1 MIPILYDQ
9 TEKEFKT
16 NGIGRLSDAISCIVH
31 ERKNDAY
38 ELDLSYPVTGK
49 YFNELKPGRIIF
61 ATHDNSQKPQPFDIV
76 SVSSPSRGEVK
87 VVAEHISRRLKGVL
101 TKLNRLWFSTS
112 DTVSL
117 FFNDLNDKTE
127 NGYIIGACPF
137 LFHTNITDAKS
148 GYSPKQDAFT
158 SVYDHLMDTQYGLLS
173 VEHGAGTKGEYEFDV
188 FDVHLNKER
197 GTYNGIKMR
206 TGKNVKTLTV
216 DSNNKNVVT
225 GVLAFW
231 HGNDPM
237 KGIDRTI
244 TISGDTASVLDKND
258 FGSTADILTSG
269 VSLPYQK
276 VVPLDLSSKFSYP
289 PTIDQIRQEAQFYL
303 DQQREFYMAD
313 SASYSIDLVYNSNNT
328 AELQSADLCD
338 WVMVEDVTLRV
349 QKKLQVTEVWYDTL
363 RNRYTSMSVGVLP
376 KTFKQLVHKENKPVN
391 QKADNVQAQVKD
403 LAAKTDVE
411 NKVYPTG
418 YDPKHPENW
427 KNPGGA
433 LTDKDG
439 NAVEQVATIN
449 RRPVF
454 VKTVG
459 GGGGSSCDLHLRM
472 PFEDFVFEQAELQK
486 VFTDYHDVKLCYKS
500 ETSATQK
507 FIGSQVAQTIKRIVV
522 SSPTSRMN
530 NTSTFILKGNTWT
543 TVVIHDVML
552 ETTIKDGSSAD
563 MKFIGDLRLSMKK
576 LGNEGNEVDVLIEQ
590 FTAIDEYCKGQI
602 CILTARVQSGF
613 PFLPLKKMVSPV
625 TPS

>member
-1 MIPILYDQ
+1 
-9 TEKEFKT
+9 
-16 NGIGRLSDAISCIVH
+16 
-31 ERKNDAY
+31 
-38 ELDLSYPVTGK
+38 
-49 YFNELKPGRIIF
+49 
-61 ATHDNSQKPQPFDIV
+61 
-76 SVSSPSRGEVK
+76 
-87 VVAEHISRRLKGVL
+87 
-101 TKLNRLWFSTS
+101 
-112 DTVSL
+112 
-117 FFNDLNDKTE
+117 
-127 NGYIIGACPF
+127 
-137 LFHTNITDAKS
+137 
-148 GYSPKQDAFT
+148 
-158 SVYDHLMDTQYGLLS
+158 MDTQYGLLS

-376 KTFKQLVHKENKPVN
+376 KTFKQLVHKENKHVN

-411 NKVYPTG
+411 NKVYPTD
-418 YDPKHPENW
+418 YDPAHPENW
-427 KNPGGA
+427 KPSGGA
-433 LTDKDG
+433 MVDKDG
-439 NAVEQVATIN
+439 NQVEQVATIN

-459 GGGGSSCDLHLRM
+459 GGGSSCDLSLCIAS
-472 PFEDFVFEQAELQK
+472 DSFVIYQAELLK
-486 VFTDYHDVKLCYKS
+486 VFTDYHDVKLCYKGA
-500 ETSATQK
+500 TSPAQT
-507 FIGSQVAQTIKRIVV
+507 FIGSQVATTIKRIVV
-522 SSPTSRMN
+522 SELSEQFPACSN
-530 NTSTFILKGNTWT
+530 FILKEKTWT
-543 TVVIHDVML
+543 TAVLHGVML
-552 ETTIKDGSSAD
+552 ETTIKDGNNTN
-563 MKFIGDLRLSMKK
+563 MKFFGDLRLSMKK
-576 LGNEGNEVDVLIEQ
+576 VGTSVDVLIEQ
-590 FTAIDEYCKGQI
+590 FTSIDEHCKGQT
-602 CILTARVQSGF
+602 CILTARVQAGF
-613 PFLPLKKMVSPV
+613 PFLPIRKLVAVV
-625 TPS
+625 TPT